1 MTKKLPLVLCPGL
14 LCDAALWA
22 PQVEA
27 LRDVA
32 EVFIPSLAQEDTMSG
47 MGAAVLREAPWP
59 QFALAGLSMGGYV
72 ALEAFMQAPRRVT
85 RLALLDARARPETE
99 VDRARRAQL
108 VALVQRERGFATLTR
123 QLLPLMVHA
132 SRLDDV
138 ALRDTIVG
146 MAERTGV
153 EVYARQQGAIVS
165 RRDFRPLLRH
175 VDVPTLVLCGRDDQI
190 TPLDCSEEMAAAIP
204 GAALVVLE
212 GCGHMSTLEA
222 PAAVNAAL
230 RTWLEVDPNRP

>member
-1 MTKKLPLVLCPGL
+1 MRKVPLVLCPGL
-14 LCDAALWA
+14 LCDGALWA
-22 PQVEA
+22 PQIEA
-27 LRDVA
+27 LREIV
-32 EVFIPSLAQEDTMSG
+32 EVFIPDLAREETMAG

-72 ALEAFMQAPRRVT
+72 ALEAFLQAPRRVT
-85 RLALLDARARPETE
+85 RLALLDARAQPETE

-108 VALVQRERGFATLTR
+108 IALVQRERGFATLTR

-132 SRLDDV
+132 SRVDDA
-138 ALRDTIVG
+138 ALRATIVG

-153 EVYARQQGAIVS
+153 EVYARQQRAIVS

-190 TPLDCSEEMAAAIP
+190 TPLICSEEMAAAIP
-204 GAALVVLE
+204 AAELVVIE
-212 GCGHMSTLEA
+212 DCGHMATLEA
-222 PAAVNAAL
+222 PAAVNAAM
-230 RTWLEVDPNRP
+230 RRWLDA

>member
-1 MTKKLPLVLCPGL
+1 MGAMPLVLCPGL

-22 PQVEA
+22 PQIEA
-27 LRDVA
+27 LRGIA
-32 EVFIPSLAQEDTMSG
+32 EVFIPDLAQADSMAA
-47 MGAAVLREAPWP
+47 MGAAVLRQAPWP
-59 QFALAGLSMGGYV
+59 QFALAGLSMGGYA

-108 VALVQRERGFATLTR
+108 IALVERERGFTTLTR

-132 SRLDDV
+132 SRLDD
-138 ALRDTIVG
+138 APLRETIVG

-153 EVYARQQGAIVS
+153 EVYARQQGAIMS

-204 GAALVVLE
+204 EAKLVVLE
-212 GCGHMSTLEA
+212 DCGHMSTLELPEA
-222 PAAVNAAL
+222 VSAAMKKWLQAAQD
-230 RTWLEVDPNRP
+230 VP